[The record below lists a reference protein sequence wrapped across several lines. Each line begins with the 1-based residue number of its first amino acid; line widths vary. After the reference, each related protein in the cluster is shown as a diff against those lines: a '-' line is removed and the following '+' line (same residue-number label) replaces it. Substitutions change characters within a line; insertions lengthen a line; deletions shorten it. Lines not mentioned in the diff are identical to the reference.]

1 MDFSKS
7 MAVAASGM
15 RAQTE
20 RMKIIAENIA
30 NANSTSPT
38 PGGDPYRRKIATIK
52 ASSTASWA
60 PPWSGPAIRS
70 PTASEFRS
78 RYDPGNPNADAQG
91 YVKLP
96 NVDSLV
102 EIMDMREAQRSYEAD
117 LTVMD
122 STKQML
128 AKTVDLLRDFDPSAF
143 AGLRRRAPP
152 GASRKGRTQAK
163 TLNGHSCS
171 CRRRLPRRRPRWR
184 TAAAAGNITPANVSG
199 PGRTSATSSRRRV
212 KDSINTIRQGEQAAH
227 RPGAGQGQPGGCG
240 RIGERRRNHPGYG
253 GGGARQGRAGLPVHH
268 EHADLT
274 ERRRQRGPAARP

>member
-38 PGGDPYRRKIATIK
+38 KGGDPYRRKIATI
-52 ASSTASWA
+52 
-60 PPWSGPAIRS
+60 SGNFDRELGANLVNAGKPLPDNS
-70 PTASEFRS
+70 DFRS
-78 RYDPGNPNADAQG
+78 QYDPGNPNADKAG

-117 LTVMD
+117 LSVMD

-128 AKTVDLLRDFDPSAF
+128 SKTVDLLN
-143 AGLRRRAPP
+143 
-152 GASRKGRTQAK
+152 K
-163 TLNGHSCS
+163 
-171 CRRRLPRRRPRWR
+171 
-184 TAAAAGNITPANVSG
+184 
-199 PGRTSATSSRRRV
+199 
-212 KDSINTIRQGEQAAH
+212 
-227 RPGAGQGQPGGCG
+227 
-240 RIGERRRNHPGYG
+240 
-253 GGGARQGRAGLPVHH
+253 
-268 EHADLT
+268 
-274 ERRRQRGPAARP
+274 